1 MSQGSKM
8 ILWIFLII
16 FNGYSEDSEAED
28 IFAIGNVLNAFGFG
42 ITGDTEPVTSP
53 PTTSETNH
61 ASNNPGTTITEV
73 ISTVVE
79 DRLNE
84 VIQCC

>member
-1 MSQGSKM
+1 MSAHRNWMSQPSNM

-16 FNGYSEDSEAED
+16 NGYSEEED

-42 ITGDTEPVTSP
+42 ITGETKPVTSP

-73 ISTVVE
+73 S
-79 DRLNE
+79 D
-84 VIQCC
+84 